1 MSGAYPT
8 FVPDCIS
15 CLSISKVIAAAATH
29 ENSADSQKA
38 EPAEH
43 SVFMNIKP
51 GTSLADTAAQR
62 GVIGIRAFRALEKL
76 LFERFGLRPRLLTY
90 TLPAA
95 GVGGTGKALGTV
107 EWPLGLP

>member
-1 MSGAYPT
+1 
-8 FVPDCIS
+8 
-15 CLSISKVIAAAATH
+15 
-29 ENSADSQKA
+29 
-38 EPAEH
+38 
-43 SVFMNIKP
+43 MNIKP

-90 TLPAA
+90 ILPAA

-107 EWPLGLP
+107 EWPLGLPGYNGVIQMTVLDNERVPPLTPVGMFSE